1 MSGFSLVR
9 VGVVVQQ
16 HVFCLT
22 FPWRSF
28 SMPCWEVACHVL
40 SPKAVFRKSLANFAR
55 LSADAVQI
63 DSWVL
68 HLEGEMFALKTI
80 KPIKPITITN
90 YNL

>member
-1 MSGFSLVR
+1 MFFALLFLGEAS
-9 VGVVVQQ
+9 
-16 HVFCLT
+16 
-22 FPWRSF
+22 

-40 SPKAVFRKSLANFAR
+40 GPKAVFRKSLANFAR

-80 KPIKPITITN
+80 KPIKPITN